1 MQKVKSKEDG
11 NASYIIFP
19 SPVEVADHLASEFIT
34 RVQKAVEKK
43 TPLAVAV
50 SGGNSPGLFFSLL
63 AEKFYSS
70 VDWSFVKFFWVDERC
85 VPPDNEESNYGM
97 TYKLLL
103 GKIAIPEKNILR
115 MYGENDPEK
124 EAARYSSLLAGNVK
138 MRGNFPSF
146 DLVILG
152 MGDDGHTASIFPGDD
167 RLLNSN
173 KICETA
179 VHPVSGRKRISLTA
193 KVINNSDEI
202 FFLVT
207 GSKKSKIVYEI
218 FSGSAISANY
228 PASHIKPEEGN
239 VLWLLDTESG
249 KLIPPSS
256 KC

>member
-1 MQKVKSKEDG
+1 MQKENSKEDV

-19 SPVEVADHLASEFIT
+19 SPTEVADHLASEFIK
-34 RVQKAVEKK
+34 RVQKAREKK
-43 TPLAVAV
+43 TRLAVAV

-63 AEKFYSS
+63 AEKYNSS
-70 VDWSFVKFFWVDERC
+70 IDWNFVKFFWVDERC

-103 GKIAIPEKNILR
+103 GKIVIPEKNILR
-115 MYGENDPEK
+115 MYGENDPEA
-124 EAARYSSLLAGNVK
+124 EAVRYSALIAGNVK
-138 MRGNFPSF
+138 MKENFPSF

-167 RLLNSN
+167 RLLIST

-179 VHPVSGRKRISLTA
+179 VHPLSGRKRISLTA

-207 GSKKSKIVYEI
+207 GNKKSKIVYEI
-218 FSGSAISANY
+218 FSGSSISANY
-228 PASHIKPEEGN
+228 PASHIKPENGN
-239 VLWLLDTESG
+239 LIWLLDSESG